1 MLTWQQVNYLKNPII
16 LREWSHLSLEERA
29 VRMREKFDLPKFSAS
44 TLREYYLR
52 SKVKYRKPQFI
63 YAQKARTFRK
73 ISDD

>member
-1 MLTWQQVNYLKNPII
+1 M
-16 LREWSHLSLEERA
+16 EERA

-52 SKVKYRKPQFI
+52 SKVKYRKPQCI
-63 YAQKARTFRK
+63 YAQKARKFRK